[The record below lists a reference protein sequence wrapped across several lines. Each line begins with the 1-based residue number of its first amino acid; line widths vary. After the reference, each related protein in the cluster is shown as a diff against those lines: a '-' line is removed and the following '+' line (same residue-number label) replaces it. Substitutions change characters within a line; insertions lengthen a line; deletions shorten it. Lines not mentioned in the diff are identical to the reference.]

1 MTIRQ
6 EPVSFIVPAYN
17 CAGTIRQTVASI
29 YDGNFEA
36 GDEIILVDDCSTDST
51 PKVLDEVQHSRDSI
65 RILRHAHNRGT
76 AAASRNTGIE
86 RAVHNLLFCLDSDNL
101 LAAGGLTPLWNC
113 MCAAKAE
120 IAAFGEIH
128 FFRTGP
134 DEVTHKWLFKESV
147 SLSDALAGT
156 VWPGPSGNYLFTR
169 ESWERAGRYHEPYLE
184 NRSVDSW
191 VFGIR
196 QLGTG
201 SKMVT
206 LPGTWYFHRY
216 GHQSHYVRNAQRGN
230 QSLAALMGLIP
241 LLGLIDEQDVE
252 YLFSRDGRFAW
263 YENLAEHPI
272 RVKAA
277 KPGKDGQIRYLPA
290 FEQVSGR
297 AGLERLLR
305 KIVSR
310 VGGRRE

>member
-1 MTIRQ
+1 MNIRR
-6 EPVSFIVPAYN
+6 EPVSFIIPAYN
-17 CAGTIRQTVASI
+17 CAGTIRQSVGSI
-29 YDGNFEA
+29 FDGNFEA
-36 GDEIILVDDCSTDST
+36 GDEIILIDDCSTDRT
-51 PKVLDEVQHSRDSI
+51 PKLLGEMQKTKDSI
-65 RILRHAHNRGT
+65 RVVRHNRNRGT

-86 RAVHNLLFCLDSDNL
+86 CAVHNLLFCLDSDNV
-101 LAAGGLTPLWNC
+101 LAAGSVTPLHNR
-113 MCAAKAE
+113 MRAAKAD

-128 FFRTGP
+128 FFRTRP
-134 DEVTHKWLFKESV
+134 EEVTHKWLFKESV
-147 SLSDALAGT
+147 SLSDALSGT
-156 VWPGPSGNYLFTR
+156 LWPGPSGNYLFTR

-216 GHQSHYVRNAQRGN
+216 GHQSHYVRNARLGN
-230 QSLAALMGLIP
+230 QSLAALVGLIP
-241 LLGLIDEQDVE
+241 LLELIEEQDVE
-252 YLFSRDGRFAW
+252 YLFSRDGRYAW

-272 RVKAA
+272 RVKAV

-290 FEQVSGR
+290 FGQHP
-297 AGLERLLR
+297 GLRGLNSLVK

-310 VGGRRE
+310 LGGRRQ

>member
-1 MTIRQ
+1 MTIRR
-6 EPVSFIVPAYN
+6 EHVSFIIPAYN

-51 PKVLDEVQHSRDSI
+51 PNLISEMQRTRDSI
-65 RILRHAHNRGT
+65 RVVRHHHNRGT

-86 RAVHNLLFCLDSDNL
+86 FAVHSLLFCLDSDNV
-101 LAAGGLTPLWNC
+101 LAARSLTPLWNR
-113 MCAAKAE
+113 MRAAKAE

-128 FFRTGP
+128 FFRTRP
-134 DEVTHKWLFKESV
+134 DVVTHKWLFKESV
-147 SLSDALAGT
+147 SLSDALSGT

-230 QSLAALMGLIP
+230 QSLAALVGLIP
-241 LLGLIDEQDVE
+241 LLDLIEEQEVE
-252 YLFSRDGRFAW
+252 YLFSRDGRYAW
-263 YENLAEHPI
+263 YENLAGHPI
-272 RVKAA
+272 AVKAA

-290 FEQVSGR
+290 FEQHSGST
-297 AGLERLLR
+297 GLKLLLR